1 MRYDT
6 PVFFQSI
13 KSGEYDTNTH
23 NYGEDIITEEKRY
36 ASISDTETERLTLI
50 YDKIKQGTKVIKLQ
64 IPYTKPFDKI
74 RIGEKVYGVDFDR
87 ARKNF
92 VVSEVQ

>member
-6 PVFFQSI
+6 PVFFQTI
-13 KSGEYDTNTH
+13 KSGEYNTTTH
-23 NYGEDIITEEKRY
+23 NYGDDIITEEKRY
-36 ASISDTETERLTLI
+36 ASVTDTGTERLAVI
-50 YDKIKQGTKVIKLQ
+50 YDKIKQGSKVIKLQ
-64 IPYTKPFDKI
+64 RPYTKPFSRI

-92 VVSEVQ
+92 VVSEVK

>member
-23 NYGEDIITEEKRY
+23 NYGEDIITEGKRY
-36 ASISDTETERLTLI
+36 ANVADTGTERLPLI
-50 YDKIKQGTKVIKLQ
+50 YDKIKQGSKVIKLQ
-64 IPYTKPFDKI
+64 RPYTKPFNRI
-74 RIGEKVYGVDFDR
+74 RIGDKVYGVDFDR
-87 ARKNF
+87 ARKIF

>member
-23 NYGEDIITEEKRY
+23 NYGEDIITEDKRY
-36 ASISDTETERLTLI
+36 ASISDTGTERLSLI
-50 YDKIKQGTKVIKLQ
+50 YDKIKQGSKVIKLQ
-64 IPYTKPFDKI
+64 RAYTKPFDRI
-74 RIGEKVYGVDFDR
+74 RIGDKVYGVDFDR

>member
-23 NYGEDIITEEKRY
+23 NYGEDIITEDKRY
-36 ASISDTETERLTLI
+36 ASIADTGTERLSLI
-50 YDKIKQGTKVIKLQ
+50 YDKIKQGSKVIKLQ
-64 IPYTKPFDKI
+64 RPYTKPFDRI
-74 RIGEKVYGVDFDR
+74 RIGDKVYGVDFDR